1 MAALTFDAL
10 LKGLKPT
17 GGAAP
22 NPVYYLHGE
31 EDVLKEEAV
40 RALLERA
47 VDPAARDFNLDTR
60 AAADLDP
67 EALRALV
74 DTPPL
79 LAERRAVVLRGIEQ
93 LKKKKGK
100 TRDELLRYL
109 DNPNP
114 STVLILIQ
122 GEGEADAD
130 LATRATAVQV
140 DRLSPDRVGRWAT
153 HRAGRL
159 GLAIAPEAVDLLVA
173 AVGNDLGELAQ
184 ELEKLAALAHGRT
197 ATRDDVTAAVG
208 VRQGATVFDL
218 VDATLERRAAD
229 AARLAGVVL
238 EQAGVTGVRVVTALG
253 TALLATALAR
263 AELDGGTPRARL
275 EDAVFRRLQAAR
287 PYGLRNWREE
297 AARFAN
303 WANGWT
309 HTDLARAIRRTLAAD
324 RALKGTGTSDERGI
338 ILQLVVECALRAREA
353 A

>member
-93 LKKKKGK
+93 LNKKKGK

-130 LATRATAVQV
+130 LATPATAVQGA
-140 DRLSPDRVGRWAT
+140 RLSPNRPARCVAQRPTRSGLKRSTCTAVARVARSASASPSPWMRIST
-153 HRAGRL
+153 VL
-159 GLAIAPEAVDLLVA
+159 GLGLSRYRSSSSRVLPFFLSCSMPRSTTARRSASRGGVSTSARSASGSRSA
-173 AVGNDLGELAQ
+173 AARVSRL
-184 ELEKLAALAHGRT
+184 KSRAAGSTARSSSART
-197 ATRDDVTAAVG
+197 ASSFSTSSS
-208 VRQGATVFDL
+208 
-218 VDATLERRAAD
+218 
-229 AARLAGVVL
+229 
-238 EQAGVTGVRVVTALG
+238 
-253 TALLATALAR
+253 
-263 AELDGGTPRARL
+263 P
-275 EDAVFRRLQAAR
+275 
-287 PYGLRNWREE
+287 WR
-297 AARFAN
+297 
-303 WANGWT
+303 
-309 HTDLARAIRRTLAAD
+309 
-324 RALKGTGTSDERGI
+324 
-338 ILQLVVECALRAREA
+338 
-353 A
+353 

>member
-93 LKKKKGK
+93 LKKKGK

-159 GLAIAPEAVDLLVA
+159 GLAIAPEAVELLVA

-263 AELDGGTPRARL
+263 AELDGGTPHARL

-297 AARFAN
+297 AARFAS

-309 HTDLARAIRRTLAAD
+309 HAELARAIRRTLAAD